1 MYVLHLFYQMERI
14 LTPSSK
20 PFLWISFPL
29 FTILYRF
36 FWVGV
41 RIIEKSFGL
50 IGIMLHEKG
59 GGRFGGDVLEEV

>member
-1 MYVLHLFYQMERI
+1 M
-14 LTPSSK
+14 
-20 PFLWISFPL
+20 
-29 FTILYRF
+29 
-36 FWVGV
+36 GV